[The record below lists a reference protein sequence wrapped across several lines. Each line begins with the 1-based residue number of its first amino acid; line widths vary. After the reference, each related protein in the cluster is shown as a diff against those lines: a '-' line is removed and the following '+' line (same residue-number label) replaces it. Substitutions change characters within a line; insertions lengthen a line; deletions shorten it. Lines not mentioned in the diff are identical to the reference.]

1 MAQVTLTS
9 SVQQAG
15 RRATCPGETL
25 IFTCN
30 VLDDFALQW
39 IAGNQIPS
47 IDPISF
53 LPNSQIDTIF
63 RGDFTATL
71 VSAIGNPNNNQK
83 ARFRSQLTVTVVEGS
98 GLNGTQVTCN
108 RQLLFHVSWDFVCM
122 HHVRLWANNVWQKH
136 NQALVWISRLPNQ
149 LNHSNELGLPCAIR
163 ILC

>member
-9 SVQQAG
+9 SGQQDG
-15 RRATCPGETL
+15 RQAACPGETV

-39 IAGNQIPS
+39 IAGNQIPNT
-47 IDPISF
+47 DPISF
-53 LPNSQIDTIF
+53 LPNSRIDTIP

-71 VSAIGNPNNNQK
+71 VSAIGNPNNTLK

-108 RQLLFHVSWDFVCM
+108 RRSVDLIVSC
-122 HHVRLWANNVWQKH
+122 K
-136 NQALVWISRLPNQ
+136 
-149 LNHSNELGLPCAIR
+149 
-163 ILC
+163 